1 MRWSSR
7 PPPGNAEIIDMATE
21 YKCDICGAH
30 ATVHITKIVDGKKLK
45 VHLCESCAK
54 KASFEALHL
63 PAELFPKLQKLEQ
76 NIIENLARAEDGRIC
91 RSCGA
96 SLEGI
101 EKGERFSCP
110 DCYAHFGQEKLFE
123 LFSQLHSATRHRG
136 KSPKFHSAPSGR
148 GGAGESAGESASSGA
163 DSPAIG
169 GGARSEGDS
178 DGGGEGRSS
187 GFESGTFE
195 SETAQSGASAE
206 PGGLA
211 GGLVSAA
218 AADGGASP
226 QMPAS
231 GGKDK
236 LPKDGDSREALM
248 RKLNL
253 AISDE
258 RYEDAAKIRDMLKA
272 MSAKP

>member
-1 MRWSSR
+1 
-7 PPPGNAEIIDMATE
+7 MANE

-96 SLEGI
+96 SLGGI

-136 KSPKFHSAPSGR
+136 KSPKFHAAASGCDGGR
-148 GGAGESAGESASSGA
+148 GGSDSGA
-163 DSPAIG
+163 DASAFG
-169 GGARSEGDS
+169 GGSRSEGNS
-178 DGGGEGRSS
+178 DGGNPERSS
-187 GFESGTFE
+187 GFESETFE
-195 SETAQSGASAE
+195 SETAQSGTPGGAAGLT
-206 PGGLA
+206 GGLA
-211 GGLVSAA
+211 GAA
-218 AADGGASP
+218 STAGGASS
-226 QMPAS
+226 QAATS

-236 LPKDGDSREALM
+236 LPSEGDSREALM

-258 RYEDAAKIRDMLKA
+258 RYEDAAKIRDMLKE

>member
-148 GGAGESAGESASSGA
+148 GGAGESASSGA